1 MPKDQVEIKFG
12 PGRLDSPK
20 GIKKAINDAASETAQ
35 AATNNVLKNTDYAG
49 QLPGGLTTA
58 DAGGGTSSEP
68 AYIDTFVPSTNLG
81 TATLELDGAAIDYT
95 NGLTTYLVAG
105 DYVLVTQLADGSW
118 VVTAILAR
126 GGAQTPVDQAISYL
140 SAGFPI
146 QTNAG
151 AVPFKILAS
160 MGTVGLGAGYAYD
173 MTGALGFG
181 ADLIVGGDA
190 TNATAVNAFA
200 RSTATSI
207 SLFTPPLTGPNQFFI
222 QPSTGRLISLTN
234 TANTVM
240 YYRLPGAAAWTA
252 APTTGTIY
260 WTFDYESGAVWGIT
274 QSATTPFG
282 YTVWRFLETDAAPV
296 NMGAMG
302 IPNGYQAALHPWIAS
317 GHGYLTMSSRSA
329 AAVGNYYVKPS
340 SDSTN
345 FTFQGTYATGSWGP
359 TSNQQRVHV
368 NPSGSTTY
376 LTQASPTNVRELR
389 QGGTVFS
396 YNTGI
401 PLTTTH
407 PYTHRTNSSGLVMV
421 QCSVQASV
429 FGGSGTVY
437 TPCIAS
443 FNGVTT
449 TYQYY
454 NIARYAGSLGTPPD
468 MTSIV
473 ETSAGTIRFGFSGP
487 SLTNFDCIELSGL

>member
-1 MPKDQVEIKFG
+1 MAKDQVEIKFG

-20 GIKKAINDAASETAQ
+20 GIKKAVNDAVTEAAQ
-35 AATNNVLKNTDYAG
+35 DATNNVLNNTDYAG
-49 QLPGGLTTA
+49 LLPGGLTTA

-68 AYIDTFVPSTNLG
+68 AFIDTFVPSTNTG
-81 TATLELDGAAIDYT
+81 TATLEADGAGITYT
-95 NGLTTYLVAG
+95 NGLTTYLVAD

-118 VVTAILAR
+118 VVTAILER
-126 GGAQTPVDQAISYL
+126 SGAQTPVDQPISYL

-146 QTNAG
+146 QTNAA
-151 AVPFKILAS
+151 AVPFKIQAS
-160 MGTVGLGAGYAYD
+160 MGSVGIGATYAYD
-173 MTGALGFG
+173 LAGTVGYG
-181 ADLIVGGDA
+181 ADLIIGPDV
-190 TNATAVNAFA
+190 TSATAVNGFA
-200 RSTATSI
+200 RSTATSL
-207 SLFTPPLTGPNQFFI
+207 SLFASPGTAYNQYYI
-222 QPSTGRLISLTN
+222 QPNTGRVVALANNN
-234 TANTVM
+234 TAMN
-240 YYRLPGAAAWTA
+240 YRLPGATVWTA

-274 QSATTPFG
+274 QSGTTPFA

-296 NMGAMG
+296 NMGSMG
-302 IPNGYQAALHPWIAS
+302 IPNGYQASLHPWIAS

-329 AAVGNYYVKPS
+329 VAVGNYYVKPS

-345 FTFQGTYATGSWGP
+345 FTFQGTYSTGAWAPS
-359 TSNQQRVHV
+359 TNVNRVHV

-389 QGGTVFS
+389 QGGAVFS

-401 PLTTTH
+401 PLTTVH
-407 PYTHRTNSSGLVMV
+407 PYSHRTNASGLVMV
-421 QCSVQASV
+421 ECSVQASV
-429 FGGSGTVY
+429 FGGSATVY

-454 NIARYAGSLGTPPD
+454 NIARYAASFGTPPD